1 MSDKLT
7 EEDQMSVNGLWE
19 KYENALSHIYE
30 LDRKNQDLGA
40 KAHNDSMRVNFF
52 NLEENTK
59 HSDHD
64 NSIRKL
70 QESNE
75 FFADLS
81 KLLDKIEESASA
93 AHIKEINAFFHD
105 VLGIK
110 PRGQKQMAT
119 HFSTS

>member
-7 EEDQMSVNGLWE
+7 EEDQTSVNGLWE
-19 KYENALSHIYE
+19 KYENALSRIYE
-30 LDRKNQDLGA
+30 LDRKNQDLEA
-40 KAHNDSMRVNFF
+40 KAHNDSMRVNYF

-93 AHIKEINAFFHD
+93 AHIEEMNAFFKD
-105 VLGIK
+105 VQGIM
-110 PRGQKQMAT
+110 PRVQKEIPT
-119 HFSTS
+119 HLSTS